1 MQGLRAHCGEWMW
14 GTPGALLAS
23 IRAPT
28 LQGTRGAPG
37 YSPFLGAGT
46 PNPRPVG
53 QHPVGWMWGDTG
65 TTASPCSLSLARR
78 TGVGIGQPQHWAL
91 LGSIWDGTPGTP
103 CLQQHGRSPRV
114 DRWSLCG
121 LGTAKQPQLAPQLG
135 CLPRAGLQPWPVL
148 FCPAEPH

>member
-46 PNPRPVG
+46 PNPGPVG

-65 TTASPCSLSLARR
+65 TIASPCSLSLARR
-78 TGVGIGQPQHWAL
+78 TGVGIGQPQHWGTTRKHLGWHPRYSMSPATWEVPKSGQVVPMWPGDCQTVTACLKTRVSPKSRATAL
-91 LGSIWDGTPGTP
+91 ASAVLP
-103 CLQQHGRSPRV
+103 C
-114 DRWSLCG
+114 
-121 LGTAKQPQLAPQLG
+121 
-135 CLPRAGLQPWPVL
+135 
-148 FCPAEPH
+148 